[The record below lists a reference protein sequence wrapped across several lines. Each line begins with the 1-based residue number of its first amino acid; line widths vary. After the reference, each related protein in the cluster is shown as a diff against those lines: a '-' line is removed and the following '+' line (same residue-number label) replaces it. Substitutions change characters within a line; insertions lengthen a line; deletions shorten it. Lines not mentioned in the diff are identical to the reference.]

1 MSVRESSAA
10 SRRAREEWAVDSIN
24 VKTGATDAESSE
36 FIRNHFEQFDN
47 KKNVQIGNENFAADF
62 VDHRSKT

>member
-1 MSVRESSAA
+1 
-10 SRRAREEWAVDSIN
+10 VDSIN
-24 VKTGATDAESSE
+24 AKTGRADAESSE